1 MSDWKQTFLKD
12 LEKVKNPKKAAF
24 FPRFFKTGPG
34 EYGEGDKFLGITVP
48 NQRKIAKLYANK
60 LSLDDLEV
68 LIKSPIHEVR
78 LTCLFILVFQYKSKG
93 ISEIEKGKIVS
104 FYFKNTKYI
113 NNWDLVDA
121 SADKILGDYYFLKDK
136 TKLLN
141 LKNSKNLWENRIAI
155 LSSFDWIRKG
165 QYAETIYLCESFLSH
180 PHDLIHKATGWMLR
194 EIGNRDKKVLIQFL
208 EHNVT
213 KMPRTMLRYAI
224 EKLNTEER
232 KKWLSYKKET

>member
-1 MSDWKQTFLKD
+1 MSDWKQTFLKE

-78 LTCLFILVFQYKSKG
+78 LTCLFILVFQYKNKG

-113 NNWDLVDA
+113 NNWDLADA

-141 LKNSKNLWENRIAI
+141 LKDSKNLWENRIAI

-165 QYAETIYLCESFLSH
+165 QYAETIYLCENFLSH

>member
-1 MSDWKQTFLKD
+1 MSDLNQSFLKD

-48 NQRKIAKLYANK
+48 NQRKIAKQYANK

-68 LIKSPIHEVR
+68 LIQSPFHEVR
-78 LTCLFILVFQYKSKG
+78 LSCLLVLVLKYKAKG
-93 ISEIEKGKIVS
+93 ISDLEKQKIVS
-104 FYFKNTKYI
+104 FYFKNTRYI

-121 SADKILGDYYFLKDK
+121 SADKILGDYFFPKDK
-136 TKLLN
+136 TKVLD
-141 LKNSKNLWENRIAI
+141 LKNSKSLWENRIAI

-165 QYAETIYLCESFLSH
+165 QFAETIYLCEFFLTH

-208 EHNVT
+208 EQNVT

-224 EKLNTEER
+224 EKLQDQER